1 MDAAVP
7 SFDRLS
13 VVAFA
18 PGWIVEDMRKVRA
31 RCAKSGVPVLDANVT
46 VKSGFGVPSDLG
58 TVKARIARAVHGYPP
73 FTVRTM
79 EPQVVERGGK
89 ADVILPLED
98 SPQLARLHDL
108 LSVLGA
114 EFGPY
119 QPHVAVV
126 EQISLDG
133 VERTVKAI
141 VGWRVNYFWTIR
153 DVDLVGLERGLLWRS
168 LRRFDFGK
176 PV

>member
-1 MDAAVP
+1 VDAPAP

-18 PGWIVEDMRKVRA
+18 PGWIVEDMRKIRA
-31 RCAKSGVPVLDANVT
+31 RCAKSGVPVMDAHVT
-46 VKSGFGVPSDLG
+46 VKGGLVVPADLG
-58 TVKARIARAVHGYPP
+58 ALKAKIARAVHGYPP

-79 EPQVVERGGK
+79 DPQVLERGGK

-98 SPQLARLHDL
+98 SPQLVRLHDL
-108 LSVLGA
+108 LSVLGG
-114 EFGPY
+114 ESRPY
-119 QPHVAVV
+119 QPHVTVV

-133 VERTVKAI
+133 VERTVRAI

-153 DVDLVGLERGLLWRS
+153 DVDLVGLERGQLWRS
-168 LRRFDFGK
+168 IKRFDFGK